1 MSIYIEYDPWCR
13 MGNRMFQYALGYI
26 LSTSKQSPLFHHG
39 LLNFNIEPNPGT
51 PANNI
56 LETKKFGNNKIDLQV
71 LLNYDGDI
79 LINSFLQRSEIY
91 TPYRELLRSAF
102 KINNKSINENKLILH
117 IRETDYLQIN
127 CFLGYDFYK
136 NFIKFTS
143 FKDVVIVTDNFKSDT
158 VQRLL
163 SDGCTL
169 ATEDLVEKFD
179 INSTDSSM
187 QDFYTLLYS
196 ENIALSQSTFSWWAG
211 FLGNHKNVFF
221 PYTIKKLMW
230 DIEPG
235 ADDIDLFFD
244 FGYSKKYVE

>member
-1 MSIYIEYDPWCR
+1 MSIYIEHDPWCR

-56 LETKKFGNNKIDLQV
+56 LETKKFGNNKIDIQA
-71 LLNYDGDI
+71 LLNHSGDI

-91 TPYRELLRSAF
+91 TPYRDLLRLAF
-102 KINNKSINENKLILH
+102 KIDNKYINENKLILH

-136 NFIKFTS
+136 NFINFTQ
-143 FKDVVIVTDNFKSDT
+143 FNNVAIVTDNFKSDT

-169 ATEDLVEKFD
+169 ATEGLVERFD
-179 INSTDSSM
+179 INSDDNSM
-187 QDFYTLLYS
+187 KDFYTLMYS

-221 PYTIKKLMW
+221 PYTAKKLMW
-230 DIEPG
+230 AIEPE